1 MSIKYSGGFAE
12 PLFYFTKDCE
22 GYIIKKNIVKEKI
35 FFQCVQRKKRLVRAL
50 AEKVFS
56 NREWPVMN
64 RTVCGRYATIKLA
77 YANWV
82 AP

>member
-1 MSIKYSGGFAE
+1 MQRGFAE

-22 GYIIKKNIVKEKI
+22 GYIIKKHSERENILSVRTE
-35 FFQCVQRKKRLVRAL
+35 RKRLVRAL

>member
-1 MSIKYSGGFAE
+1 MQRGFAE

-22 GYIIKKNIVKEKI
+22 GYIIRKHSERENILSVRTE
-35 FFQCVQRKKRLVRAL
+35 KKRLVRAL
-50 AEKVFS
+50 AEKAFS

-64 RTVCGRYATIKLA
+64 WTVCGRYATIKLA

>member
-1 MSIKYSGGFAE
+1 MQRGFAE

-22 GYIIKKNIVKEKI
+22 GYIIRKTE
-35 FFQCVQRKKRLVRAL
+35 KKRLVRAL
-50 AEKVFS
+50 AEKAFS

-64 RTVCGRYATIKLA
+64 WTVCGRYATIKLA

>member
-1 MSIKYSGGFAE
+1 
-12 PLFYFTKDCE
+12 
-22 GYIIKKNIVKEKI
+22 
-35 FFQCVQRKKRLVRAL
+35 LVRAL